1 MIKKK
6 LKYQVKLNGKKI
18 KTCVFISGSGTNL
31 KSLINYSRN
40 YNFPANIS
48 LVISNN
54 VNAKGL
60 LIAKK
65 HGIKYKFFSPSN
77 KKKFER
83 ACLLQLRC
91 NKIKLLCLAGF
102 MQILSKKFINTFGYK
117 IINIHPSLL
126 PKYKGLNTHDQVIL
140 NKDLYHGC
148 STHYVTSNIDCGPVI
163 AQYTIPVVK
172 NEDAEELAKKVL
184 SVEHILFFKTLKMLE
199 NNYIKLVGNKIF
211 YKDSVLIEPI
221 KFN

>member
-1 MIKKK
+1 MIIGIFGYDFPHYKTNAI
-6 LKYQVKLNGKKI
+6 VKDAFINGFSIGAVLLAPK
-18 KTCVFISGSGTNL
+18 
-31 KSLINYSRN
+31 INYMDN
-40 YNFPANIS
+40 GN
-48 LVISNN
+48 
-54 VNAKGL
+54 
-60 LIAKK
+60 
-65 HGIKYKFFSPSN
+65 
-77 KKKFER
+77 
-83 ACLLQLRC
+83 
-91 NKIKLLCLAGF
+91 
-102 MQILSKKFINTFGYK
+102 

-126 PKYKGLNTHDQVIL
+126 PKYKGLNTHGQVIL
-140 NKDLYHGC
+140 NKDPYHGC

-199 NNYIKLVGNKIF
+199 NNYIKLVKNKIF

>member
-1 MIKKK
+1 MISVSILFSGRGSNAESIIKYICNKKLNFNIKKVVCNNIDALGISR
-6 LKYQVKLNGKKI
+6 LKKYNIDTIVINNKSYKDKDLY
-18 KTCVFISGSGTNL
+18 NL
-31 KSLINYSRN
+31 EL
-40 YNFPANIS
+40 
-48 LVISNN
+48 
-54 VNAKGL
+54 
-60 LIAKK
+60 
-65 HGIKYKFFSPSN
+65 
-77 KKKFER
+77 ER
-83 ACLLQLRC
+83 ILDPNENEIL
-91 NKIKLLCLAGF
+91 LLCGY
-102 MQILSKKFINTFGYK
+102 MSKIPQHIINSYSGN

-126 PKYKGLNTHDQVIL
+126 PKYKGLNTHGQVIL

-199 NNYIKLVGNKIF
+199 NNYIKLVENKIF
-211 YKDSVLIEPI
+211 YKDSVLKEPI